1 MYIID
6 EEQFSCIKQ
15 VINKMTVIRKLAENG
30 GERSVNITSEQ
41 LATIF
46 VDFEDMLQEII
57 INLDLFQLD

>member
-57 INLDLFQLD
+57 INLDLVQLD